1 MIEKLEGRLLGFEA
15 LRMFS
20 NPNGFQNT
28 PEKSNNFYFMNYF
41 VNTHSLPHSV
51 FVQLLRIHC
60 KWQFIKTRSK
70 LVTLDNN
77 AVEASNHALVNN
89 VGKYL

>member
-28 PEKSNNFYFMNYF
+28 PEKSNNFLFYELLRKYSFLATF
-41 VNTHSLPHSV
+41 SFCATFAHSLQV
-51 FVQLLRIHC
+51 AIYQN
-60 KWQFIKTRSK
+60 KK
-70 LVTLDNN
+70 
-77 AVEASNHALVNN
+77 
-89 VGKYL
+89 